1 PSTRRLLDWARD
13 AFAKIEAQIVICV
26 ADAVGRANAAKLLL
40 AVHAPRPGTDVSR
53 IEWLKTPPR
62 RHSPTTL
69 AETMEKVRYLKSLG
83 VHEWD
88 LSGVVLARQ
97 QAYARQ
103 IQARRPYRSRDI
115 RIAAQL
121 VEVVCFLRVTLLELT
136 DAALHLASRRA
147 QQLVRSAAERA
158 RTRHAQEST
167 TQLRQAAL
175 AKAVLHDSTKS
186 WEERVL
192 QAQALLATV
201 GDAVPVSF
209 AARVRKAL
217 AEDST
222 RVHTCLDVLSGL
234 EFQGGPKDAGFAQWQ
249 AWTALRARPGH
260 KDVGRDE
267 LPDVGAAW
275 SSLVHN
281 PDRKAGWW
289 AFEASTML
297 ALRRSLRRGSVWI
310 DHSLSFQGREQLL
323 IPPLQWALQQ
333 REHVELLGVQG
344 SFDALLMPLVA
355 AIHAGMQALVEALR
369 VGKVEIGTD
378 RMLHLPALSALPD
391 DGEPVRTREAIYQRI
406 GDVQLPDLILEVDAA
421 TNFSDA
427 LLGHRATSSQELI
440 AVYGALLAHGT
451 DLDARGVAHM
461 IPELDAAQI
470 LVAMRAI
477 EGSGRLRRA
486 NERVA
491 EFQSRIPLAALWGE
505 GDKASSDM
513 LALDASRHLWNARV
527 DPRRRTYAAGI
538 YTHLRDRWGIV
549 YDQPIVL
556 GERQAGAAIE
566 GVEQHNRIED
576 RIRLSLV
583 ACDTHGWTD
592 AAMGVAKLLGFDL
605 CPRLRDLAERKL
617 FLPRPYLIPDELDA
631 VTERRVS
638 LKAIERGWPEL
649 LRLAASI
656 RSGRVSA
663 AQVMQR
669 FGSAARGDPVHRAA
683 EHLGRLL
690 RTVFLCDYLAVADFR
705 REIHTL
711 LSRGE
716 SVHQLQR
723 AVYSGR
729 IAPERGRRPDELR
742 AISGAHCLLS
752 NTVIAWNTMKMHD
765 VVLALRGSGMR
776 IEDDWLRRIG
786 PAHFGHINFRGTMRF
801 AIDRF
806 AQSLV
811 QSPPVRSL
819 KQQPG

>member
-1 PSTRRLLDWARD
+1 MSAFADRFVGCDCLPGRLSEFDREHFFTLTKVDVDALKDQFREGHQLAAALMVLFMRVAGRTLDGFTVIPRNLLRYVAGTLGVAAPSIASLRSIYGRKQTLFAHQRWAKEYLGLTELDSEQERSLMSALEVQAQDAAHTDDLVQAARHWLFTRRILIPSTRRLLDWARD

-26 ADAVGRANAAKLLL
+26 ADAVGREKAAKLLL
-40 AVHAPRPGTDVSR
+40 AVHAPRPGTDVNR

-69 AETMEKVRYLKSLG
+69 AETLEKVRYLKTLG
-83 VHEWD
+83 AHEWD

-115 RIAAQL
+115 KLVAQL

-136 DAALHLASRRA
+136 DTALHLASRRT

-158 RTRHAQEST
+158 RTRHAQESAS
-167 TQLRQAAL
+167 QLRQAAL
-175 AKAVLHDSTKS
+175 AKAVLHDATKS

-192 QAQALLATV
+192 KAQELLTAV

-209 AARVRKAL
+209 ASRVRKAL
-217 AEDST
+217 AEDAT
-222 RVHTCLDVLSGL
+222 RVHACLDVLSGL
-234 EFQGGPKDAGFAQWQ
+234 EFHGRAKDAGLEQWQ
-249 AWTALRARPGH
+249 AWTTLRSRFGREGI
-260 KDVGRDE
+260 GRDE
-267 LPDVGAAW
+267 IPDVGAAW
-275 SSLVHN
+275 RSLVQQS
-281 PDRKAGWW
+281 DRKAGWR

-310 DHSLSFQGREQLL
+310 DHSLSFQGQEQLL
-323 IPPLQWALQQ
+323 IPPQQWALEQ
-333 REHVELLGVQG
+333 REHVELLGVPG

-378 RMLHLPALSALPD
+378 RMLHLPALTALPD
-391 DGEPVRTREAIYQRI
+391 DGEPVRTREAIYRRI

-427 LLGHRATSSQELI
+427 LLGHRAASSQELI

-461 IPELDAAQI
+461 IPGLDAAQI

-491 EFQSRIPLAALWGE
+491 EFQGRIPLAALWGD

-566 GVEQHNRIED
+566 GVEQHNRVED

-592 AAMGVAKLLGFDL
+592 AAMGIAKLLGFDL

-617 FLPRPYLIPDELDA
+617 FLPRP
-631 VTERRVS
+631 T
-638 LKAIERGWPEL
+638 
-649 LRLAASI
+649 
-656 RSGRVSA
+656 
-663 AQVMQR
+663 
-669 FGSAARGDPVHRAA
+669 
-683 EHLGRLL
+683 
-690 RTVFLCDYLAVADFR
+690 
-705 REIHTL
+705 
-711 LSRGE
+711 
-716 SVHQLQR
+716 
-723 AVYSGR
+723 
-729 IAPERGRRPDELR
+729 
-742 AISGAHCLLS
+742 
-752 NTVIAWNTMKMHD
+752 
-765 VVLALRGSGMR
+765 
-776 IEDDWLRRIG
+776 
-786 PAHFGHINFRGTMRF
+786 
-801 AIDRF
+801 
-806 AQSLV
+806 
-811 QSPPVRSL
+811 
-819 KQQPG
+819 

>member
-1 PSTRRLLDWARD
+1 VLETVFVLFRLLAIGLGVVIMQALGGGRYDTARRTAVAGLGASTWIGLLAAACVLLGNETMLRLLNAPAEVHALAGPFLVLLAPAVLLEAYNLSLAVILHARDSLRVMLAMHASHLLLALLLMHGIGSWHGLGLPGYALMVLFMRVAGRPLDGFTVLPRNLLRYAAGALGVAAPSIASLRSIYRRKQTLFSHQRWAKEYLGLTELEPAQEQDLVSALEVQAQDAAHTDDLVQAARHWLFTRRILIPSNRRLLDWVRD
-13 AFAKIEAQIVICV
+13 AFAKIEAQIGICV

-40 AVHAPRPGTDVSR
+40 SVYAPRPGTDVSR

-69 AETMEKVRYLKSLG
+69 AETLEKVRYLKSLG

-136 DAALHLASRRA
+136 DTALHLASRRA

-158 RTRHAQEST
+158 RTRHAQESAS
-167 TQLRQAAL
+167 QLRQATL

-192 QAQALLATV
+192 WAQELLAAV

-209 AARVRKAL
+209 ASRVRKAL

-222 RVHTCLDVLSGL
+222 RVHACLDMLSGL

-249 AWTALRARPGH
+249 AWTASRVRGGRE
-260 KDVGRDE
+260 DVERDE

-275 SSLVHN
+275 RGLVHH
-281 PDRKAGWW
+281 PDRKAGWR

-310 DHSLSFQGREQLL
+310 DHSLSFQSREQLL
-323 IPPLQWALQQ
+323 IPPQQWVLQQ
-333 REHVELLGVQG
+333 REHVELLGVPG

-369 VGKVEIGTD
+369 MGKVEIGTD
-378 RMLHLPALSALPD
+378 RMLHLPALAALPD

-427 LLGHRATSSQELI
+427 LLGHRAASSQELI

-461 IPELDAAQI
+461 IPELEAAQI
-470 LVAMRAI
+470 LVAMCAI
-477 EGSGRLRRA
+477 EGNGRLRRA
-486 NERVA
+486 NERVV

-505 GDKASSDM
+505 GDKAT
-513 LALDASRHLWNARV
+513 
-527 DPRRRTYAAGI
+527 RRRASC
-538 YTHLRDRWGIV
+538 LRSMRRGTCGTRGSI
-549 YDQPIVL
+549 
-556 GERQAGAAIE
+556 RAGAP
-566 GVEQHNRIED
+566 
-576 RIRLSLV
+576 
-583 ACDTHGWTD
+583 T
-592 AAMGVAKLLGFDL
+592 
-605 CPRLRDLAERKL
+605 PRASTPT
-617 FLPRPYLIPDELDA
+617 FATAGASSTTSPSCSTNVRP
-631 VTERRVS
+631 V
-638 LKAIERGWPEL
+638 
-649 LRLAASI
+649 
-656 RSGRVSA
+656 
-663 AQVMQR
+663 
-669 FGSAARGDPVHRAA
+669 
-683 EHLGRLL
+683 
-690 RTVFLCDYLAVADFR
+690 
-705 REIHTL
+705 
-711 LSRGE
+711 
-716 SVHQLQR
+716 
-723 AVYSGR
+723 
-729 IAPERGRRPDELR
+729 
-742 AISGAHCLLS
+742 
-752 NTVIAWNTMKMHD
+752 
-765 VVLALRGSGMR
+765 
-776 IEDDWLRRIG
+776 
-786 PAHFGHINFRGTMRF
+786 
-801 AIDRF
+801 
-806 AQSLV
+806 
-811 QSPPVRSL
+811 PP
-819 KQQPG
+819 